1 MSNNPLDAAKGFL
14 GNLADKAGDVTES
27 VKQKAGEV
35 GESLKDKAEDL
46 IGEENMQKVSD
57 VLNTDVGVIA
67 KNTIDKTE
75 DEVEKV
81 TGIDLDGKPG
91 A

>member
-1 MSNNPLDAAKGFL
+1 MSNDPTDKGFL
-14 GNLADKAGDVTES
+14 GNLMDKAGEMAEN

-35 GESLKDKAEDL
+35 GDVLKDKAEDL
-46 IGEENMQKVSD
+46 IGEENVQKVSN
-57 VLNTDVGVIA
+57 VLNTDVGEAA
-67 KNTIDKTE
+67 KNTLDKAE
-75 DEVEKV
+75 DAVEKV

>member
-1 MSNNPLDAAKGFL
+1 MSNNPTDKGFL
-14 GNLADKAGDVTES
+14 GNLMDKASEVAES
-27 VKQKAGEV
+27 VKHKAGEV

-46 IGEENMQKVSD
+46 IGEENVQKVSN

-67 KNTIDKTE
+67 KNTLDKAE
-75 DEVEKV
+75 DGVEKV